1 LPEHERVLG
10 QFFATLTIREPRIEG
25 EILMMD
31 LLRTAEPWNKKFISL
46 ERVTKTFMLPS
57 GPITVISDLN
67 LQVERGK
74 TLCIVGPSG
83 CGKTTILNLI
93 SGFLTPTSGLI
104 KVDGVTIRGPG
115 PDRAVVFQKD
125 SVFPWLTVRQN
136 LEYGPR
142 VRGISRKVWA
152 GRVDEY
158 LEKVGLQDCANH
170 YPKQLSGGMRK
181 RVDIARAY
189 TNQPNILLM
198 DEPFGSLDVMT
209 KEVMQKD
216 LLELSCKDKKS
227 LIFITHDIEE
237 AVFLGDDVLVMMR
250 GPANIERRIQVP
262 FSKPREVSLKLEPEF
277 QTVRKEIDAILK
289 GKGPNG

>member
-1 LPEHERVLG
+1 MNPTQDRSAV
-10 QFFATLTIREPRIEG
+10 
-25 EILMMD
+25 D
-31 LLRTAEPWNKKFISL
+31 KKFISL
-46 ERVTKTFMLPS
+46 ESVTKTFLLPS
-57 GPITVISDLN
+57 GPMVVLSDLN
-67 LQVERGK
+67 LQIERGK

-93 SGFLTPTSGLI
+93 SGFLTPTSGLV
-104 KVDGVTIRGPG
+104 KVNGVPIRGPG
-115 PDRAVVFQKD
+115 FDRAVVFQKD

-152 GRVDEY
+152 DRVDEY
-158 LEKVGLQDCANH
+158 LEKVGLQDYANH

-189 TNQPNILLM
+189 TNQPDILLM

-277 QTVRKEIDAILK
+277 QIMRKEIDTILK
-289 GKGPNG
+289 GKGQNG

>member
-1 LPEHERVLG
+1 MIVL
-10 QFFATLTIREPRIEG
+10 
-25 EILMMD
+25 
-31 LLRTAEPWNKKFISL
+31 
-46 ERVTKTFMLPS
+46 
-57 GPITVISDLN
+57 SDLN

-93 SGFLTPTSGLI
+93 SGFLTPTSGLV
-104 KVDGVTIRGPG
+104 KVNGVPIRGPG
-115 PDRAVVFQKD
+115 FDRAVVFQKD

-142 VRGISRKVWA
+142 VRGIPRKVWA
-152 GRVDEY
+152 ERVDEY
-158 LEKVGLQDCANH
+158 LEKVGLQDYANH

-189 TNQPNILLM
+189 TNQPDILLM

-227 LIFITHDIEE
+227 LVFITHDIEE
-237 AVFLGDDVLVMMR
+237 AVFLGDDVLVMTR
-250 GPANIERRIQVP
+250 GPVNIERRIEVP

-277 QTVRKEIDAILK
+277 QTMRKEIDTILK

>member
-1 LPEHERVLG
+1 MRRV
-10 QFFATLTIREPRIEG
+10 ADESADDT
-25 EILMMD
+25 
-31 LLRTAEPWNKKFISL
+31 FISL
-46 ERVTKTFMLPS
+46 ANVTKTFATPS
-57 GPITVISDLN
+57 GAITVLSNIS
-67 LQVERGK
+67 LQVKRGE

-93 SGFLTPTSGLI
+93 SGFLAPTSGSI
-104 KVDGVTIRGPG
+104 KVNGRPVRGPG

-142 VRGISRKVWA
+142 VQGIPRREWV
-152 GRVDEY
+152 GRIDEY
-158 LEKVGLQDCANH
+158 LDKVGLQDCANH

-189 TNQPNILLM
+189 ANQPDILLM

-216 LLELSCKDKKS
+216 LLELSYKDRKS

-237 AVFLGDDVLVMMR
+237 AVFLGDDVLVMTR
-250 GPANIERRIQVP
+250 RPANIEKRIDVP
-262 FSKPREVSLKLEPEF
+262 FPKPRKVGLKLEPEF
-277 QTVRKEIDAILK
+277 QAMRKNIDAILK
-289 GKGPNG
+289 GSGPNA

>member
-1 LPEHERVLG
+1 MTRTAYE
-10 QFFATLTIREPRIEG
+10 RIE
-25 EILMMD
+25 ES
-31 LLRTAEPWNKKFISL
+31 FISL
-46 ERVTKTFMLPS
+46 ENVTKTFATRR
-57 GPITVISDLN
+57 GTITVLSKISLE
-67 LQVERGK
+67 LEKGK
-74 TLCIVGPSG
+74 RLCIVGPSG

-93 SGFLTPTSGLI
+93 SGFLSPTSGSV
-104 KVDGVTIRGPG
+104 KVRGTPVNGPG

-142 VRGISRKVWA
+142 VQGIPRSEWA
-152 GRVDEY
+152 ARIDAY
-158 LEKVGLQDCANH
+158 LVQVGLQDFAHH

-189 TNQPNILLM
+189 ANKPDILLM

-216 LLELSCKDKKS
+216 LLDLSDRDEKS

-237 AVFLGDDVLVMMR
+237 AVFLGDQVLVMTHR
-250 GPANIERRIQVP
+250 PAIIQTRIDIP
-262 FSKPREVSLKLEPEF
+262 FPAPREIGLKLEPEF
-277 QTVRKEIDAILK
+277 QEIRRKIDAILK
-289 GKGPNG
+289 GTMPHVSH

>member
-1 LPEHERVLG
+1 MKDLPQVTG
-10 QFFATLTIREPRIEG
+10 
-25 EILMMD
+25 D
-31 LLRTAEPWNKKFISL
+31 SVDKNFISL
-46 ERVTKTFMLPS
+46 ESVTKTFITPS
-57 GPITVISDLN
+57 GANTVLLN
-67 LQVERGK
+67 VSLQVAKGR

-93 SGFLTPTSGLI
+93 SGFLMPTSGSI
-104 KVDGVTIRGPG
+104 YVDGIPVSGPG

-136 LEYGPR
+136 LEYGPK
-142 VRGISRKVWA
+142 VRGIPRREWL

-189 TNQPNILLM
+189 ANQPDILLM

-209 KEVMQKD
+209 KQVMQRD
-216 LLELSCKDKKS
+216 LLQLSYKEKKS

-237 AVFLGDDVLVMMR
+237 AVFLGDDVLVITR
-250 GPANIERRIQVP
+250 GSANV
-262 FSKPREVSLKLEPEF
+262 
-277 QTVRKEIDAILK
+277 
-289 GKGPNG
+289 